1 MAITRFDPFDVFDR
15 LMDFDFNNLMRSRE
29 LPSFGSWGLFEGDWS
44 PRLDLFEDDDAYYVK
59 IDVPGLDPK
68 DIDLNV
74 TNDVLTIK
82 GERKSEEVE
91 SDRKKAQQYQREER
105 IYGSFHRTLPLRTP
119 VDADHVNAKLNNG
132 VLYITLPKREETKP
146 RKINVSVS

>member
-15 LMDFDFNNLMRSRE
+15 LLDFDFNNLLAPGNFPPTST
-29 LPSFGSWGLFEGDWS
+29 WGVFEGDWS
-44 PRLDLFEDDDAYYVK
+44 PRLDLFENDDAYYVK
-59 IDVPGLDPK
+59 VDVPGMDAK

-82 GERKSEEVE
+82 GARKAGSGDRREGER
-91 SDRKKAQQYQREER
+91 YQREER
-105 IYGSFHRTLPLRTP
+105 MYGSFHRTLPMRTP
-119 VDADHVNAKLNNG
+119 VDADHVDAKLKNG

-146 RKINVSVS
+146 KKINVSVS

>member
-15 LMDFDFNNLMRSRE
+15 LLDFDFNNLLAPGTFPLTST
-29 LPSFGSWGLFEGDWS
+29 WGVFEGDWS
-44 PRLDLFEDDDAYYVK
+44 PRLDLFENDDAYYVK
-59 IDVPGLDPK
+59 VDVPGMDAK

-82 GERKSEEVE
+82 GARKAGSGERREGE
-91 SDRKKAQQYQREER
+91 RYQREER
-105 IYGSFHRTLPLRTP
+105 MYGSFHRTLPMRTP
-119 VDADHVNAKLNNG
+119 VDADHVDAKLKNG

-146 RKINVSVS
+146 KKINVSVS